1 MAETAEKQN
10 KKADKPTKP
19 TAKTPAKPAAKTV
32 APLVRAHA
40 RKLRIAPRKM
50 RLVTNLV
57 KGMRV
62 TDAVTQLQF
71 VNKKGALMLQKL
83 LQSAAANAENNFSL
97 NRDNMFIKSIT
108 CDMGPVLQRSF
119 PRARGSAFI
128 IRRKMAHVNVVLEER
143 DVKVKKK
150 KPVVAKV
157 AKPQPKTKL
166 EKIEEADKA
175 VSPEAIEA
183 QAVTSTMPEDVK
195 VQEIHNENTS
205 ETVKEETSPQNLN
218 K

>member
-1 MAETAEKQN
+1 MAETAEKLN
-10 KKADKPTKP
+10 KKAAKPAKTV
-19 TAKTPAKPAAKTV
+19 AKTPAKPAAKTA

-157 AKPQPKTKL
+157 AKPAPKIKA
-166 EKIEEADKA
+166 EKIDEADKA
-175 VSPEAIEA
+175 LI
-183 QAVTSTMPEDVK
+183 PEDVK
-195 VQEIHNENTS
+195 VQEIHNENTAD
-205 ETVKEETSPQNLN
+205 TVKEETSPQNLN